1 MLLLPVHKP
10 VQGWRHG
17 WRMGVHSLDIKKPW
31 IIKLRQSTFCKHLEG
46 GGGNSGTYQ
55 GILNMRLGGGLKSV
69 ITKYL
74 LILKDVILGH
84 CLNKEICPIPNST
97 FKTLSDLHLEDI
109 YCLIYLEK
117 RSILANFFVVS
128 ALELHKSCNKR
139 EHTISTQFSAK

>member
-69 ITKYL
+69 ITKYAIVL
-74 LILKDVILGH
+74 SDVILGH
-84 CLNKEICPIPNST
+84 CLNREICPIPNST
-97 FKTLSDLHLEDI
+97 FQDFIWSTFGRYILFNLSWKEINSSQFLR
-109 YCLIYLEK
+109 CLCT
-117 RSILANFFVVS
+117 RTS
-128 ALELHKSCNKR
+128 
-139 EHTISTQFSAK
+139 